1 MCFTS
6 ARTTLIC
13 DKLLTPTEMRKVF
26 YGLACACVIMA
37 MTGCGGN
44 KAEDGA
50 SGTDST
56 KTAVEQYKDIYTGA
70 YDKGNTFIVISKKDL
85 RLTVYAP
92 IQGDTV
98 PVAQFPV
105 CLSRNKGPKEKEGDM
120 RTPESEPGD
129 PFTIEQIQPASDWTH
144 DFGDG
149 RGAILAYGDWFLR
162 LKTGHKGIGI
172 HGSTGNENTVPG
184 RDSEGCI
191 RMRDP
196 DIVTLKEQYARVGMP
211 VIIKQEEQGLKSFEI
226 KR

>member
-1 MCFTS
+1 MK
-6 ARTTLIC
+6 
-13 DKLLTPTEMRKVF
+13 KLFLYIT
-26 YGLACACVIMA
+26 CVAVVAA
-37 MTGCGGN
+37 MSGCGSKSEGEN
-44 KAEDGA
+44 
-50 SGTDST
+50 SGSSDSAQKPAT
-56 KTAVEQYKDIYTGA
+56 EQYKDIYTGD
-70 YDKGNTFIVISKKDL
+70 YDKSQTFIVISKKDL
-85 RLTVYAP
+85 KLTVYAP
-92 IQGDTV
+92 VSGDTL

-120 RTPESEPGD
+120 RTPESEPGA

>member
-1 MCFTS
+1 MKKSLF
-6 ARTTLIC
+6 LIV
-13 DKLLTPTEMRKVF
+13 DAVLM
-26 YGLACACVIMA
+26 MA
-37 MTGCGGN
+37 IAGCGNNSDGGN
-44 KAEDGA
+44 NG
-50 SGTDST
+50 SGRETE
-56 KTAVEQYKDIYTGA
+56 TAPQEQAVAEQYKDLYNGD
-70 YDKGNTFIVISKKDL
+70 YDKSQTFIVISKKDL
-85 RLTVYAP
+85 KLTVYAP
-92 IQGDTV
+92 VGTDTL

-120 RTPESEPGD
+120 RTPESEPGP

-162 LKTGHKGIGI
+162 LATPGHKGIGI

-196 DIVTLKEQYARVGMP
+196 DIITLKEQYARVGMP
-211 VIIKQEEQGLKSFEI
+211 VIIKQEEQGLKSFEV
-226 KR
+226 KK